1 MRIHVTFIDRIGI
14 TQEVLALLVARNL
27 NLDAV
32 EMVPPNVYIDAP
44 AIDADVLDELR
55 QALRGV
61 RGVQDIQVV
70 DMLPGQQRRLQLDA
84 LLQAMPD
91 PLMAVDGAGKILM
104 ANAALIGLVG
114 RDPEGQLVGELFDA
128 PELQAAMLEQ
138 GFRLPMREIIFNG
151 QSLLIDVMPLAETL
165 AADGAQPAAGALL
178 TLYAPSRLGERLA
191 ALHP

>member
-70 DMLPGQQRRLQLDA
+70 GMLPGQQRRLQLDA

-138 GFRLPMREIIFNG
+138 GFRLPMREIIFDG
-151 QSLLIDVMPLAETL
+151 QLLMIDAMSLP
-165 AADGAQPAAGALL
+165 
-178 TLYAPSRLGERLA
+178 
-191 ALHP
+191 